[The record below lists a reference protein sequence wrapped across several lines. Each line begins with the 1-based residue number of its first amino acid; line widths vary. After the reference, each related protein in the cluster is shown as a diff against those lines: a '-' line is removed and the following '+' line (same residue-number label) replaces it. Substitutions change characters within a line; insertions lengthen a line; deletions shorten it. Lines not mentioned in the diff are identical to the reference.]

1 MAAPGM
7 KDLTAK
13 QTDEIEAIFGHRFVT
28 VQQNPDIL
36 SRRQRRA
43 LGHRTRYFGGG
54 TMKVPRG

>member
-7 KDLTAK
+7 KDLTPQ
-13 QTDEIEAIFGHRFVT
+13 QTDEIEKIFGLRFVT
-28 VQQNPDIL
+28 VQQNPDIMP
-36 SRRQRRA
+36 RRERRR